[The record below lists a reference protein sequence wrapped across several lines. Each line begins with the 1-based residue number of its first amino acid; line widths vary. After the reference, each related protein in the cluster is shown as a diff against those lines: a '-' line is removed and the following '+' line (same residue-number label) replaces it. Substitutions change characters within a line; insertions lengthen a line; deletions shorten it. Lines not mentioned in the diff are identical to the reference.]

1 MLLRVSLRNI
11 NPQADSLPMKKAL
24 QSVFDFLLFSN
35 IFMSLCAVAQALVTF
50 HLIGSKPVLPVL
62 GLLFTST
69 LGIYNF
75 CIIITRP
82 KSPQTSP
89 YKRVRWFFAHYRL
102 MVTFTIV
109 SLLSLVPLFFLITIE
124 SKILLVF
131 LGILSFAY
139 GLPLFAVGEQKF
151 GLRNIPGLKP
161 FLITLV
167 WTMSCVLFPILEAM
181 HFHAASVSMR
191 DTTILI
197 AKRFLFIGALTI
209 PFDIRDLF
217 DDRKM
222 NLKTIPV
229 VWGEK
234 NAYLFCQVLLAGY
247 VVLLFIFRNNGF
259 SLDFFALTLT
269 VFLTGW
275 LIFKSAWKKDEYYYF
290 FFMDGVLILQYVVL
304 LAVNLIFKGH

>member
-1 MLLRVSLRNI
+1 
-11 NPQADSLPMKKAL
+11 MKKLL
-24 QSVFDFLLFSN
+24 QPVLDFLLFSN
-35 IFMSLCAVAQALVTF
+35 IFMSLCAVAQALLTF
-50 HLIGSKPVLPVL
+50 HLIGSKPVFPVL

-75 CIIITRP
+75 CILITRP
-82 KSPQTSP
+82 AKPQRSP
-89 YKRVRWFFAHYRL
+89 YRRVRWFFAHYRL

-109 SLLSLVPLFFLITIE
+109 SLLSLIPLFFIITTE
-124 SKILLVF
+124 SKILLIF
-131 LGILSFAY
+131 LSVLSFGY
-139 GLPLFAVGEQKF
+139 GLPLFSVGDHKF

-167 WTMSCVLFPILEAM
+167 WTMSCVLFPVLESI
-181 HFHAASVSMR
+181 HNHLTDITMR

-217 DDRKM
+217 DDRKVG
-222 NLKTIPV
+222 LKTIPV

-234 NAYLFCQVLLAGY
+234 NAYLFCQVLLTGY
-247 VVLLFIFRNNGF
+247 IVLMFLFRQNGF

-269 VFLTGW
+269 MFLTGW
-275 LIFKSAWKKDEYYYF
+275 LIFRSAWEKNEYYYF
-290 FFMDGVLILQYVVL
+290 FYMDGVLILQYVIVVVFN
-304 LAVNLIFKGH
+304 AVKYFLH

>member
-1 MLLRVSLRNI
+1 
-11 NPQADSLPMKKAL
+11 
-24 QSVFDFLLFSN
+24 
-35 IFMSLCAVAQALVTF
+35 MSLCAVAQALLTF
-50 HLIGSKPVLPVL
+50 HLIGSKPVFPVL

-75 CIIITRP
+75 CILITRP
-82 KSPQTSP
+82 AKPQRSP

-109 SLLSLVPLFFLITIE
+109 SLLSLIPLFFIITTE
-124 SKILLVF
+124 SKILLIF
-131 LGILSFAY
+131 LSILSFGY
-139 GLPLFAVGEQKF
+139 GLPLFTVGDHKF

-167 WTMSCVLFPILEAM
+167 WTMSCVLFPVLESM
-181 HFHAASVSMR
+181 HNHLTDITMR

-197 AKRFLFIGALTI
+197 AKRFLFIGALTV

-217 DDRKM
+217 DDRKVG
-222 NLKTIPV
+222 LKTIPV

-247 VVLLFIFRNNGF
+247 IVLMFLFRQNGF

-269 VFLTGW
+269 MFLTGW
-275 LIFKSAWKKDEYYYF
+275 LIFKSAWEKNEYYYF
-290 FFMDGVLILQYVVL
+290 FYMDGVLILQYVMV
-304 LAVNLIFKGH
+304 VVFSSFKYFLH

>member
-1 MLLRVSLRNI
+1 
-11 NPQADSLPMKKAL
+11 MKKLL
-24 QSVFDFLLFSN
+24 QPVLDFLLFSN
-35 IFMSLCAVAQALVTF
+35 IFMSLCAVAQALLTF
-50 HLIGSKPVLPVL
+50 HLIGSKPVFPVL

-75 CIIITRP
+75 CILITRP
-82 KSPQTSP
+82 AKPQRSP
-89 YKRVRWFFAHYRL
+89 YRRVRWFFAHYRL

-109 SLLSLVPLFFLITIE
+109 SLLSLIPLFFIITTE
-124 SKILLVF
+124 SKILLIF
-131 LGILSFAY
+131 LSVLSFGY
-139 GLPLFAVGEQKF
+139 GLPLFSVGDHKF

-167 WTMSCVLFPILEAM
+167 WTMSCVLFPVLESM
-181 HFHAASVSMR
+181 HNHLTDITMR

-217 DDRKM
+217 DDRKVG
-222 NLKTIPV
+222 LKTIPV

-234 NAYLFCQVLLAGY
+234 NAYLFCQVLLTGY
-247 VVLLFIFRNNGF
+247 IVLMFLFRQNGF

-269 VFLTGW
+269 MFLTGW
-275 LIFKSAWKKDEYYYF
+275 LIFRSAWEKNEYYYF
-290 FFMDGVLILQYVVL
+290 FYMDGVLILQYVIVVAFN
-304 LAVNLIFKGH
+304 AVKYFLH